1 MTSTSPTRT
10 DSAGGSTSHEPSVAS
25 QCCITPIEYGTTAQL
40 FDEIRDFL
48 AQHPGL
54 TTDAVLKLTYFAFAI
69 LFPECAE
76 IWPFASV
83 FATDPVGS
91 TLLLRLL
98 ACVCVAPLQIG
109 ELTLNAIL
117 TLPPKPRPALLL
129 VDQLA
134 PNKELERALRIMS
147 RPGGCILRKGKFY
160 AVCVPTLVCTGE
172 PLRDRWILDQAL
184 QIVLT
189 PIRGPLPKLDA
200 KSLDESARQLRGKL
214 VRYRESSFANVRD
227 AHFDVPQFASPTR
240 EIACTL
246 GNSIVD
252 DPVLQRCLP
261 MILEPQDQDV
271 RIRRTDSIEAV
282 VAEAALFLSHEGA
295 RRQARIGEIATI
307 ANGIL
312 KGRGEN
318 IILDPRAV
326 GHHLR
331 ALGLF
336 SERLG
341 RAGRGIR
348 FTNEVRRRIHAL
360 AQAYDVRTAMDNSSC
375 EFCAEARSNARMSSA
390 ERIS

>member
-1 MTSTSPTRT
+1 MQPTTAAPADLRGANHNQRT
-10 DSAGGSTSHEPSVAS
+10 ADMPQDTIAA
-25 QCCITPIEYGTTAQL
+25 IDFGTTSQL
-40 FDEIRDFL
+40 FDEIRTFL
-48 AQHPGL
+48 CQHPGL
-54 TTDAVLKLTYFAFAI
+54 TSDAALKLTYFSFAI

-76 IWPFASV
+76 IWPVASIV
-83 FATDPVGS
+83 AADPVAS
-91 TLLLRLL
+91 TLLLRLI
-98 ACVCVAPLQIG
+98 ACICVAPLQIG
-109 ELTLNAIL
+109 EPTLNAIL
-117 TLPPKPRPALLL
+117 TLPQQPRPALLI

-134 PNKELERALRIMS
+134 PNKELERVLRVMS
-147 RPGGCILRKGKFY
+147 RPGGRILRKGKFY
-160 AVCVPTLVCTGE
+160 DVCLPTLVCTGQ
-172 PLRDRWILDQAL
+172 PLRDHWILNQAL

-189 PIRGPLPKLDA
+189 PICGPLPKLDA
-200 KSLDESARQLRGKL
+200 KSLDEFARQLRGKL
-214 VRYRESSFANVRD
+214 VRYRELNFAKVRD
-227 AHFDVPQFASPTR
+227 AHFDVPQFTSPTR
-240 EIACTL
+240 EIASML
-246 GNSIVD
+246 GRSIVE

-282 VAEAALFLSHEGA
+282 VVEAALFLSHESARSQALIGA
-295 RRQARIGEIATI
+295 ITTI

-360 AQAYDVRTAMDNSSC
+360 ALAYDVRTAMDNSSC